1 MGTEAII
8 ADSARKHG
16 VTDQDMLH
24 AYRNPVRVFELEEG
38 FVMIIGAGHSAIM
51 LEVGLVQARTA
62 PVDRPRDAGTRK
74 VPEVMTM
81 PRSVEDILKHADE
94 LAKRFETY
102 EPKSEDERD
111 PDAVNMLRQAVTAR
125 SDAERSVRD
134 AVDHARHAGLPW
146 ALIGTIIGTS
156 GEAARQR
163 YGHRH
168 KAGR

>member
-1 MGTEAII
+1 MVQWV

-38 FVMIIGAGHSAIM
+38 FVVIIGARPQRDH
-51 LEVGLVQARTA
+51 VGGRTR
-62 PVDRPRDAGTRK
+62 PSSNGSSDRPRDAGTRK

-102 EPKSEDERD
+102 EPKAEDERD